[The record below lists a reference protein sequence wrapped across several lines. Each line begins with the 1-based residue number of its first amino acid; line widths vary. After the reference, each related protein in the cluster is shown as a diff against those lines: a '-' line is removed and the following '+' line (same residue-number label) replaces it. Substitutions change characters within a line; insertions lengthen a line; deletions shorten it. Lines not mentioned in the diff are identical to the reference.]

1 MPGLRVAQHGR
12 RWLDSR
18 DGRAGAD
25 HPPAP
30 PRSRRAVRRRRA
42 TVYIHEPS
50 RSWTSASVLRHGG
63 TRDRVG
69 GYRPLKHGLPAGA
82 GHMHTIRVPGQG
94 SGISLGRTF
103 IPYLLSISAVRVPAR
118 APSSRCW
125 PASRRCNTRGS
136 LALIVDDGRVRA
148 GWLSL
153 VAALPP
159 RGRDPAACHG
169 RSASHPLGGFTRPV
183 SASRSSVSSSGLPG
197 LRTCR
202 PSTHRRAHQ
211 AMPPTTPGHMP
222 SGRDTP
228 QPGPGHR
235 PARSWGPPQ
244 RQTATRS
251 ARLRGHRILAGGMG
265 MQIDE
270 SCRSGNWGRSRCAT
284 WTARAVIADAGHPVE
299 RSNHNRTAAR
309 RGRGDIAGY
318 LRVIRCAARRVTV
331 TGAAPAFPRRAGGWP
346 CRGLASIGRA
356 PTWRRDGHVCHAV
369 RETTVVLR
377 APACIQLMLAPHGCL
392 RCAVIFCPGCAMR
405 AARWMAPVPS
415 QQRPRCVWRR
425 WITGVPVL
433 WR

>member
-1 MPGLRVAQHGR
+1 MPGLGVAQHGR

-30 PRSRRAVRRRRA
+30 PRSRRAARRRRA

-94 SGISLGRTF
+94 SGIPSGRTF
-103 IPYLLSISAVRVPAR
+103 IPYLVSISAVRVPAR

-159 RGRDPAACHG
+159 RGRDPAACQG
-169 RSASHPLGGFTRPV
+169 RSASHPPGGFTRPV
-183 SASRSSVSSSGLPG
+183 SASRYSVSSSGLPAF
-197 LRTCR
+197 RTCR
-202 PSTHRRAHQ
+202 SSS
-211 AMPPTTPGHMP
+211 PGA
-222 SGRDTP
+222 
-228 QPGPGHR
+228 PG
-235 PARSWGPPQ
+235 
-244 RQTATRS
+244 
-251 ARLRGHRILAGGMG
+251 
-265 MQIDE
+265 D
-270 SCRSGNWGRSRCAT
+270 
-284 WTARAVIADAGHPVE
+284 
-299 RSNHNRTAAR
+299 
-309 RGRGDIAGY
+309 
-318 LRVIRCAARRVTV
+318 
-331 TGAAPAFPRRAGGWP
+331 
-346 CRGLASIGRA
+346 
-356 PTWRRDGHVCHAV
+356 
-369 RETTVVLR
+369 
-377 APACIQLMLAPHGCL
+377 APHGCL
-392 RCAVIFCPGCAMR
+392 RCAVIFCLGCAMR

-415 QQRPRCVWRR
+415 QQGPRCVWRR

-433 WR
+433 SR